1 MSAVFT
7 PTRYKLSVEDYHKLG
22 EAGILD
28 EDSRVELIEGDLIE
42 MAPIG
47 AAHMRCLNRLTRL
60 FFIAVGDLA
69 VVSVQNP
76 VTLPLRSE
84 PQPDITLLKPG
95 FDSAEPPRTP
105 LPQDVLL
112 LVEVA
117 DTTLS
122 YDRRTKLPLYAR
134 AGIVETWIVDLRAQS
149 IESFRAPSA
158 DGYAQRQVYAKGSSI
173 SPAQLPAISIRL
185 DELFG

>member
-7 PTRYKLSVEDYHKLG
+7 PSRYKLSIEDYHKLG

-47 AAHMRCLNRLTRL
+47 VPHMRCVNRLNRLL
-60 FFIAVGDLA
+60 VSAVGDAA

-76 VTLPLRSE
+76 VTLPPRSE
-84 PQPDITLLKPG
+84 PQPDFALLKPG
-95 FDSAEPPRTP
+95 ADSADHVPYPA
-105 LPQDVLL
+105 DVLL
-112 LVEVA
+112 IVEVA
-117 DTTLS
+117 DTTLT

-134 AGIVETWIVDLRAQS
+134 AGIVEVWIVDVQGQT
-149 IESFRAPSA
+149 IEAFGSPTES
-158 DGYAQRQVYAKGSSI
+158 GYAQSALYRKDASI
-173 SPAQLPAISIRL
+173 FPAHLPAVSIRL
-185 DELFG
+185 HDIFG